1 MTTRSVTMTTKR
13 FAGIL
18 LLALGL
24 SAAIGLSPFNPVT
37 APKQTAS
44 PADDTAAG
52 AEPAAVGR
60 SLVGSWKLIRASVT
74 PDFLNAP
81 IPINSFDAL
90 GSIRE
95 DSTYTIE
102 ASGSF
107 FGSRYGYL
115 GRGDIDLDDGSMM
128 LTIDE
133 GVITVDDKKK
143 KRDRKGRKI
152 SGTYRVTAGDTLHVE
167 AVKEQDGIRFTFNLE
182 LVDS

>member
-1 MTTRSVTMTTKR
+1 MTTKR
-13 FAGIL
+13 LAGVL
-18 LLALGL
+18 LLVLGL
-24 SAAIGLSPFNPVT
+24 SAAIGLSPLNPVT
-37 APKQTAS
+37 APKHAAPS
-44 PADDTAAG
+44 ADDTTNGAKPAPAG
-52 AEPAAVGR
+52 Q

-90 GSIRE
+90 GSIGK

-133 GVITVDDKKK
+133 GVITVDEKKK
-143 KRDRKGRKI
+143 KRDRKGRRI
-152 SGTYRVTAGDTLHVE
+152 SGTYHVTEGDTLHVE
-167 AVKEQDGIRFTFNLE
+167 AVKEQDGIRFTFNLQ
-182 LVDS
+182 LVNS

>member
-1 MTTRSVTMTTKR
+1 MTTKKL
-13 FAGIL
+13 AGVL
-18 LLALGL
+18 LLVLGL
-24 SAAIGLSPFNPVT
+24 STTLGLSPFNPDTDPKHDEPSAT
-37 APKQTAS
+37 AT
-44 PADDTAAG
+44 
-52 AEPAAVGR
+52 EPAPAGR
-60 SLVGSWKLIRASVT
+60 SLVGNWKLIEASVT
-74 PDFLNAP
+74 PGFLNAP
-81 IPINSFDAL
+81 IPINSFDAF

-107 FGSRYGYL
+107 FGSRYDYL

-152 SGTYRVTAGDTLHVE
+152 SGTYHVTDGDTLHVE
-167 AVKEQDGIRFTFNLE
+167 AVKEQDGIRFTFNLQ
-182 LVDS
+182 LVNS